1 MGAHFF
7 SIFTNDTFLD
17 LRLYQYGW
25 EECSPLH
32 SFGPSVRNHYLFHYV
47 ISGCGTLYS
56 NAEDGRD
63 REYALVAN
71 QGFLICPGQINTYI
85 ASEDQ
90 PWKYAWVEFDG
101 LRAEECLSN
110 AGLSRSQPIYQPVNT
125 AQGEKLRDQ
134 ILYISD
140 HSSASP
146 LHLTGQLYLLLDQLI
161 ESSSTRKEKGGKQ
174 SRDFYI
180 QEAVSYIRQNY
191 QRNLTVEEV
200 ADFCKL
206 NRNYFSRRF
215 KEVIGCT
222 PQEFL
227 IKLRLTTAAE
237 LMSSTNDPIKVIAF
251 RCGYPNQLHF
261 SQAFKR
267 FYGLPPREWRQQ
279 NKELE
284 RK

>member
-47 ISGCGTLYS
+47 ISGCGKLYS
-56 NAEDGRD
+56 NAGGGTD
-63 REYALVAN
+63 REYTLGAN
-71 QGFLICPGQINTYI
+71 QGFLICPEQINTYI
-85 ASEDQ
+85 ADEHQ
-90 PWKYAWVEFDG
+90 PWKYTWVEFDG

-110 AGLSRSQPIYQPVNT
+110 AGLSLTQPVYQPSSVV
-125 AQGEKLRDQ
+125 QGEKLRDQ
-134 ILYISD
+134 ILYISE
-140 HSSASP
+140 HASLSP
-146 LHLTGQLYLLLDQLI
+146 LHLIGQLYLVLDQLI
-161 ESSSTRKEKGGKQ
+161 ESSSTRKEKDRKQ

-180 QEAVSYIRQNY
+180 QEAVTYIRRNF
-191 QRNLTVEEV
+191 QRSLTVEEV

-227 IKLRLTTAAE
+227 IRLRLSNAAE
-237 LMSSTNDPIKVIAF
+237 LMSSTNEPIKVIAS

-267 FYGLPPREWRQQ
+267 LYGLPPREWRQQ
-279 NKELE
+279 NKEP
-284 RK
+284 KKK